1 MLVKSLLAAIF
12 HSNRNQRGLF
22 SWKGHKMLTE
32 YQRDLQLLAGGE
44 IVSPELSFCAAEGAN
59 KRTILEQYGQ

>member
-1 MLVKSLLAAIF
+1 MERSHNVD
-12 HSNRNQRGLF
+12 
-22 SWKGHKMLTE
+22 TD

-59 KRTILEQYGQ
+59 KRTILEHYGQ